1 MSAHL
6 ITQLRRYVGR
16 SPVLQILF
24 FMVIVVVVLLLAEYS
39 GIFPG

>member
-6 ITQLRRYVGR
+6 IGRARRYVGG
-16 SPVLQILF
+16 SPVLQILL

>member
-6 ITQLRRYVGR
+6 AARVRLYVGR
-16 SPVLQILF
+16 SPDLQILL
-24 FMVIVVVVLLLAEYS
+24 FMVITVVVLLVAEYS

>member
-6 ITQLRRYVGR
+6 IGRVRRYVGR
-16 SPVLQILF
+16 SPVLQILL
-24 FMVIVVVVLLLAEYS
+24 FMVIIIVVLLLAEYS